1 MSMADHET
9 ATDTE
14 RRLRMTGTVGFKIS
28 AGVAYT
34 GVFIGGMF
42 WTAGGVDWVRG
53 WVYLGLI
60 SVGHG
65 LSALYVRWKMPGL
78 LGHRGRVG
86 KGTKAW
92 DMVLLSVFLLA
103 FWSILIVAALDHR
116 FGGSTMSGGLWP
128 VGAAIFASSLIFA
141 TWAMSVNPHFEKTV
155 RIQADRDHRVID
167 TGPYRIVRHPGYLG
181 FIPALSFA
189 PPLPARLV
197 VGIHPCARGRRG
209 ADLAYGPGGPP
220 APPRAA
226 RLRGVHPEGPLP
238 PPARPLVTTTANPRL
253 CPRRPRRYHH
263 ATTTRERLP
272 SRRQQ
277 GNPCDSLR
285 S

>member
-189 PPLPARLV
+189 PPFLLGSWWAF
-197 VGIHPCARGRRG
+197 I
-209 ADLAYGPGGPP
+209 P
-220 APPRAA
+220 APAA
-226 RLRGVHPEGPLP
+226 AAVLILRTALEDRLLRRELP
-238 PPARPLVTTTANPRL
+238 GYEAYTRKVPYRL
-253 CPRRPRRYHH
+253 
-263 ATTTRERLP
+263 LP
-272 SRRQQ
+272 
-277 GNPCDSLR
+277 GLW
-285 S
+285 